1 MRLLMPKIKPEDAIR
16 KADPDFYFEHLYKN
30 KDKNFDTAK
39 TKYTFKPEEVIELK
53 KKHDYWQDMKLK
65 AWSAN
70 RVESPFT
77 ETPSHTTVRAMSHTA
92 VLLLCLPNS

>member
-1 MRLLMPKIKPEDAIR
+1 MNKTNTTDAIR
-16 KADPDFYFEHLYKN
+16 KADPDFYFEHLYEN

-65 AWSAN
+65 AWSAKFTAEK
-70 RVESPFT
+70 RKRSRESF
-77 ETPSHTTVRAMSHTA
+77 EY
-92 VLLLCLPNS
+92 LL